1 MGRPALVLALVAL
14 VVPAGCAFGGDMT
27 AEKLE
32 EEVAFE
38 GNELF
43 SIEDVHCREGASW
56 DFECTL
62 IEDRMSY
69 SNSMVVG
76 FNYDGGELTCTSS
89 RRMAS
94 KGLPDPDEFCAL
106 GVEP

>member
-1 MGRPALVLALVAL
+1 
-14 VVPAGCAFGGDMT
+14 MT

-43 SIEDVHCREGASW
+43 SIRDVHCREGNSW
-56 DFECTL
+56 DFECAL
-62 IEDRMSY
+62 IEDRMTY
-69 SNSMVVG
+69 SNAMAIG
-76 FNYDGGELTCTSS
+76 FNYDGDDLECTSS

-94 KGLPDPDEFCAL
+94 ENLPDPDEFCAAL
-106 GVEP
+106 GVER